1 MNLSREL
8 NTGNGLNG
16 FLGKTLK
23 LNELWDCSIIFNN
36 RFYDKSEMVFW
47 LFGCPSDTMEIKD
60 NPRKLTDTLDFII
73 KNKEFLK
80 KFKHIVYASSMG
92 AQNPEAD
99 GIQEEY
105 NRFKRDTEFYLLNNL
120 VGAQNP
126 EADDIQRE
134 YNRFKRVTEFYLLNN
149 FRSVTVLRIPRVY
162 GKGKTKGLFKKFEIY
177 RQETNKDEFDNSLLV
192 KYISPKMF
200 KEWVE
205 RVYLTPGIQEYD
217 NLYKEKTLSE
227 LYKKYLTKWRIFQN
241 DSKS

>member
-47 LFGCPSDTMEIKD
+47 LFGCPSDTMEIQD

-92 AQNPEAD
+92 AKNPEAD
-99 GIQEEY
+99 G
-105 NRFKRDTEFYLLNNL
+105 
-120 VGAQNP
+120 
-126 EADDIQRE
+126 IQRE

-149 FRSVTVLRIPRVY
+149 FKSVTVLRIPRVY

>member
-60 NPRKLTDTLDFII
+60 NPCKLTDTLDFII

-92 AQNPEAD
+92 AQNPEAG
-99 GIQEEY
+99 GIQ
-105 NRFKRDTEFYLLNNL
+105 
-120 VGAQNP
+120 G
-126 EADDIQRE
+126 E

>member
-47 LFGCPSDTMEIKD
+47 LFGCPSDTMEIQD

-99 GIQEEY
+99 GIQ
-105 NRFKRDTEFYLLNNL
+105 
-120 VGAQNP
+120 G
-126 EADDIQRE
+126 E

-149 FRSVTVLRIPRVY
+149 FKSVTVLRIPRVY

-200 KEWVE
+200 KEWVG

>member
-92 AQNPEAD
+92 AQNPE
-99 GIQEEY
+99 
-105 NRFKRDTEFYLLNNL
+105 
-120 VGAQNP
+120 V
-126 EADDIQRE
+126 DDIQRE